1 EMKQVAACFGKEV
14 LREVDEKEFY
24 KAIPSLRGKCSDR
37 AILRA
42 MHFFGENNRAI
53 AEADA
58 LDRGE
63 LERFFTLYRQ
73 SADSSASLLQN
84 LYSTKKPLEQG
95 IPLALAVSR
104 ALLGES
110 ANTRVHGG
118 GFAGTIQA
126 FVPLDKTE
134 AYREKMDALFGAGSC
149 YVLRIR
155 PVGGVKII

>member
-1 EMKQVAACFGKEV
+1 M
-14 LREVDEKEFY
+14 DEKEFY
-24 KAIPSLRGKCSDR
+24 KAIPALHGKVSDR

-42 MHFFGENNRAI
+42 MHFFGENSRAI

-58 LDRGE
+58 LDRDD
-63 LERFFTLYRQ
+63 LKRFFTLYRQ
-73 SADSSASLLQN
+73 SANSSSSLLQN
-84 LYSTKKPLEQG
+84 LYATKKPLEQG
-95 IPLALAVSR
+95 IPLAIAVSKTV
-104 ALLGES
+104 LGEDG
-110 ANTRVHGG
+110 AVRVHGG

-155 PVGGVKII
+155 PVGGIKIV